1 MNTHKDMDE
10 KIFILKSKLQSYLK
24 HAKIF
29 GDIGNY
35 DNLLFF
41 NYKKFIKMT
50 RTHFALFCVYYV
62 FPIIMQH
69 ELILIQIKN

>member
-50 RTHFALFCVYYV
+50 
-62 FPIIMQH
+62 
-69 ELILIQIKN
+69 